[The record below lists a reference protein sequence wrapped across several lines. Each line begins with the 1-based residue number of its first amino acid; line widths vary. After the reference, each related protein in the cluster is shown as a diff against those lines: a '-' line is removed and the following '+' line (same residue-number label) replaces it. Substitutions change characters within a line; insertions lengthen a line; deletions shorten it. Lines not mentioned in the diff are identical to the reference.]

1 MQKVYNEN
9 DFEPEDYTERH
20 TVRCVIF
27 DEDKKSVLLFGSLLV
42 GGGVEE
48 GESDEQAIARE
59 AMEEAGA
66 ELEILKPLGEIVA
79 YRDERKKKYVSR
91 GYLCKYIR
99 KVSEP
104 TTTAEDEIN
113 IKSDWYDV
121 NNTIDRIQT
130 EIDEILEKGVQHF
143 GKDLFQT
150 KFYNRRVS
158 LDFIKEGLE

>member
-9 DFEPEDYTERH
+9 DFEPEDYLERP
-20 TVRCVIF
+20 TVRCVVF
-27 DEDKKSVLLFGSLLV
+27 NEDKKNVLLFGSLLV

-48 GESDEQAIARE
+48 GESDEQAIIRE
-59 AMEEAGA
+59 ALEEAGA
-66 ELEILKPLGEIVA
+66 ELEILKPLGEIVS
-79 YRDERKKKYVSR
+79 YRDETKKKYVSR

-113 IKSDWYDV
+113 IKADWHDV
-121 NNTIDRIQT
+121 NETINRIEG
-130 EIDEILEKGVQHF
+130 EIDDVLEKGEEYF

-150 KFYNRRVS
+150 KLYNRRVN
-158 LDFIKEGLE
+158 LDFIKEGLR